1 MTVKLIDPDN
11 KCSELL
17 KYKKVIAAINIV
29 LDEAV
34 NNIREATSTLELID
48 YYLFGYGL
56 STYTKTNKIA
66 TRKFQ
71 QHFDRTDVTYEK
83 DFTVEEMANYLGTA
97 LKCDISYTTLLNWM
111 VKRKFIRRLKHSY
124 KAYKIYVDRNVLE
137 NKKEF
142 NMHEVSYTVMIK
154 PKGKTWIEK
163 AYAEDIRGDIR

>member
-1 MTVKLIDPDN
+1 MTVKLIDLDS

-17 KYKKVIAAINIV
+17 KYRKVIAAINIA

-34 NNIREATSTLELID
+34 NNMREATSTLELID

-71 QHFDRTDVTYEK
+71 QHFDQTDVTYEK

-97 LKCDISYTTLLNWM
+97 LKCDISYTTLINWM
-111 VKRKFIRRLKHSY
+111 IKRKFIRRLKHGY
-124 KAYKIYVDRNVLE
+124 KAYKIYVDQDVLE
-137 NKKEF
+137 NKKEL
-142 NMHEVSYTVMIK
+142 NTNEVSYKVIIK

-163 AYAEDIRGDIR
+163 AYVEDVRGDVR